1 MSQQVSYSQKAIYY
15 REGTGKKLLYVLHGY
30 GQLAKFFIRKFKT
43 LGDKYTIIA
52 PEGQHYFYLEGTSD
66 RVGASWMTKENREQ
80 DIENYINYL
89 DAIRAEISQEQEW
102 EEVNILGF
110 SQGVATAFRWLAERD
125 IKPSKFLIC
134 SGLVPPDVDLHI
146 KKDIFDPIQMTYFSG
161 VNDPYRTEA
170 SVQEFYDAVASSKLE
185 MDLVNFDG
193 VHEVFV
199 EGIMK
204 VLNQE

>member
-1 MSQQVSYSQKAIYY
+1 
-15 REGTGKKLLYVLHGY
+15 
-30 GQLAKFFIRKFKT
+30 
-43 LGDKYTIIA
+43 
-52 PEGQHYFYLEGTSD
+52 
-66 RVGASWMTKENREQ
+66 
-80 DIENYINYL
+80 
-89 DAIRAEISQEQEW
+89 
-102 EEVNILGF
+102 
-110 SQGVATAFRWLAERD
+110 
-125 IKPSKFLIC
+125 
-134 SGLVPPDVDLHI
+134 
-146 KKDIFDPIQMTYFSG
+146 